1 YPPLVPPTI
10 TLYPPSRE
18 DFQGPYRNATLLCHV
33 QGPRA
38 PSIQWLRNGLGL
50 HDDATTETLA
60 NGGLPVT
67 NSRLVVTEAEWTSG
81 AIYTLTF
88 MANMYEVPSEEM
100 VVKVT
105 PPLFLDIFKEKLAKL
120 TCQVLNVPS
129 MEGLDVS
136 WWKDDGSELD
146 TKRLP
151 HVLEANGL
159 FSAVAVATVHAK
171 EWDRGDTFTCKVT
184 HPELLFPTQATLQ
197 KAAGEGDWVGLQLS
211 MRESATIT
219 CLVKGFNPPD
229 LFIQWLRNGD
239 PIPAS
244 NYATLPPAALTVPAE
259 DWSSGNVF
267 TCLVG
272 HEHIPMQV
280 MQRSV
285 DKGSGKPTAVNV
297 SLVLSDA
304 ASSCY

>member
-1 YPPLVPPTI
+1 MSPSPPI
-10 TLYPPSRE
+10 
-18 DFQGPYRNATLLCHV
+18 D
-33 QGPRA
+33 
-38 PSIQWLRNGLGL
+38 
-50 HDDATTETLA
+50 
-60 NGGLPVT
+60 
-67 NSRLVVTEAEWTSG
+67 
-81 AIYTLTF
+81 
-88 MANMYEVPSEEM
+88 EVPSEEM

-136 WWKDDGSELD
+136 WWKDNGSELD

-197 KAAGEGDWVGLQLS
+197 KAAVSDAKAPSLFVFPPPPEQLS

-244 NYATLPPAALTVPAE
+244 NYATLPPAPESPPLPAAKSHLPASQSRPPASYFTYSALTVPAE

>member
-1 YPPLVPPTI
+1 VPPTI

-81 AIYTLTF
+81 AIYT
-88 MANMYEVPSEEM
+88 
-100 VVKVT
+100 
-105 PPLFLDIFKEKLAKL
+105 
-120 TCQVLNVPS
+120 CQV
-129 MEGLDVS
+129 
-136 WWKDDGSELD
+136 DGEMRNIS
-146 TKRLP
+146 KA
-151 HVLEANGL
+151 LECGCESIGGGDGPWGWGAIILKESLWGWDK
-159 FSAVAVATVHAK
+159 VAPGRWPQ

-197 KAAGEGDWVGLQLS
+197 KAAVSDAKAPSLFVFPPPPEQLS

-244 NYATLPPAALTVPAE
+244 NYATLPALTVPAE